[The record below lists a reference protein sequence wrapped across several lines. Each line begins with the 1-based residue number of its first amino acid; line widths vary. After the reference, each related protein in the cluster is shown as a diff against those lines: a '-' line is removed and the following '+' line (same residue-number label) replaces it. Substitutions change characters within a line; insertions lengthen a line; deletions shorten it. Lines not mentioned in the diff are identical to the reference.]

1 MSIDRN
7 YIFDFLIRGFGLQF
21 VAGFHHS
28 STAKSPDK
36 LKFVGH
42 FLIRQQYP
50 GRRKLTPHA
59 VSGRA
64 KSLPEA
70 RSLFEFI
77 AEGLIE
83 GNDGAVGCA
92 NL

>member
-1 MSIDRN
+1 MTISLYMR
-7 YIFDFLIRGFGLQF
+7 FSGWPK
-21 VAGFHHS
+21 AG
-28 STAKSPDK
+28 P
-36 LKFVGH
+36 
-42 FLIRQQYP
+42 
-50 GRRKLTPHA
+50 PHA
-59 VSGRA
+59 VLGSP

-77 AEGLIE
+77 AEGSIE